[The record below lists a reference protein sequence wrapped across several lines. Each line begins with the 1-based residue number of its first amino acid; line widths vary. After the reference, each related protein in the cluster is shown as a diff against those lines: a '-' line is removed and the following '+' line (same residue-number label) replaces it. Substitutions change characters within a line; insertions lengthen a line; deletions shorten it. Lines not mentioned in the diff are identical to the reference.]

1 MSKVLSNC
9 LALSL
14 LCLMAIAGCGGG
26 VPASANRSD
35 YDDNDPPPESIL
47 KDKKGNVVQEK
58 VLKGRPNP
66 VGHGN

>member
-1 MSKVLSNC
+1 
-9 LALSL
+9 
-14 LCLMAIAGCGGG
+14 
-26 VPASANRSD
+26 
-35 YDDNDPPPESIL
+35 L